1 MEMALGILCMGNVQA
16 RRKKDK
22 STLKNV
28 GREMEN
34 RSILMGLGVCGFGV
48 WIKSKMGVIKR

>member
-48 WIKSKMGVIKR
+48 